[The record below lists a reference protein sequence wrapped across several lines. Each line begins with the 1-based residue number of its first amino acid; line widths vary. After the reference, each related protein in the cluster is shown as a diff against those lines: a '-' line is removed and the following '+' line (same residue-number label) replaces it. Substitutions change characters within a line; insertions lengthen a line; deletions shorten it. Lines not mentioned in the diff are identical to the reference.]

1 MHRSLIIATT
11 LLGLACTQDDTSLS
25 PSGPDGEITAP
36 RVDTP
41 ATVVQGLPSNGP
53 IYFSSDAGAYPNF
66 EIFSIQPDGTGLRRL
81 SYNPAPDQMPDVSR
95 DGRKIVFMSKR
106 SGFWE
111 IHSMNADG
119 SNVRR
124 LTSFKADDKSIPYWP
139 RWSPNGRRIAYHRLM
154 PGEIHERIFVMGA
167 SGSSPTAI
175 TDGSTYTRNPA
186 WSPDGTRIAYEMVIN
201 GGSQIAVAL
210 ADGSGAEPVT
220 ECDNDCSGPAW
231 SPDGTTIAVRGFPTM
246 RSYSLSGA
254 LVDTYPELGQSQ
266 VFSPDGTKLVYTN
279 AADQT
284 LRVVDVKTD
293 AITELL
299 DVNWTIL
306 GLSWSR

>member
-1 MHRSLIIATT
+1 MHRSLIVATT
-11 LLGLACTQDDTSLS
+11 LLGLACTQDDAPLS
-25 PSGPDGEITAP
+25 PSVPGTETSAP
-36 RVDTP
+36 GVDAP
-41 ATVVQGLPSNGP
+41 ATVIQGLPSNGP

-66 EIFSIQPDGTGLRRL
+66 EIFSIRPDGTGLRRL

-254 LVDTYPELGQSQ
+254 LVDTYPELGQAQ